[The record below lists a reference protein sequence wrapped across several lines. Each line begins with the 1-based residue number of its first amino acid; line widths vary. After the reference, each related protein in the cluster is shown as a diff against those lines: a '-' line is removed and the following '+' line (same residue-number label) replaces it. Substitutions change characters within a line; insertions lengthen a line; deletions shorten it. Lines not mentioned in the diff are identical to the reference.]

1 MKRELG
7 FKELLAIAVGAMVGG
22 GIFTILGIAVAMVGS
37 LAPFAIAFGGVLA
50 GLASYGYVKLGLY
63 YKDEGGSYSFFKRTF
78 PDSHLAGSFIGW
90 YTIFGYVSTLAIYS
104 YTFSSYTISGFSSSE
119 IARKLVAVAILAVFM
134 WINLKSV
141 KGVGKLE
148 DIMVYAKLLILS
160 AISIALIHFTKI
172 DFSSFAVT
180 LKQDFHSTTLPA
192 ILIVSA
198 ITFVAYEGFELVVN
212 AVNEMVEPE
221 KNIPKAIYSA
231 VVLVSLIY
239 FIVAL
244 SAVVAIPVDDLIR
257 NKESALA
264 DGAFNVLGEIGR
276 DFVIF
281 GAILATSSAI
291 NSTLFGASR
300 QMARVA
306 SDGYLP
312 KKLSIK
318 NGTIPQFAVVAMA
331 VLASVLI
338 FLGGL
343 RLILEFG
350 SITFIFVSLLIA
362 VANLKIYKETKS
374 SLAVIW
380 LSIVGLSVGA
390 ILILYYEWEHNFEQL
405 VAIGVIYLMLT
416 VGAWIYS
423 KSLGMKSQEQ

>member
-7 FKELLAIAVGAMVGG
+7 FKELLAIAIGAMVGG

-78 PDSHLAGSFIGW
+78 SDSHLAGSFIGW

-104 YTFSSYTISGFSSSE
+104 YTFSSYTISGFGSTE

-180 LKQDFHSTTLPA
+180 LKQDFHSTTLSA

-244 SAVVAIPVDDLIR
+244 SAVVAIPVDDLIL

-374 SLAVIW
+374 SLAIIW
-380 LSIVGLSVGA
+380 LSIVGLSIGA
-390 ILILYYEWEHNFEQL
+390 ILILYYEWKHNFEQL

-416 VGAWIYS
+416 VGAWAYS
-423 KSLGMKSQEQ
+423 RIRSRADTL